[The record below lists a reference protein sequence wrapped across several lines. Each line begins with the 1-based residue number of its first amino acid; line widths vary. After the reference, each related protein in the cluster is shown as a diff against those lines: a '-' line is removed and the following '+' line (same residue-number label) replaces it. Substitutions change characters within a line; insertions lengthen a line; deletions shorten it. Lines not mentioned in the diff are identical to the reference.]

1 MLAAAAGTVKHKQYS
16 QTIQQI
22 ITDGVKQ
29 YGTFCYDGSHARV
42 RTTYRGY
49 QGSHHCVVD
58 YAVGMVVTLRECS
71 ESGSTSERTLTQIWN
86 YKPLVDID
94 PVNWD
99 ESYHMTVS
107 STGVISK

>member
-1 MLAAAAGTVKHKQYS
+1 
-16 QTIQQI
+16 
-22 ITDGVKQ
+22 
-29 YGTFCYDGSHARV
+29 
-42 RTTYRGY
+42 
-49 QGSHHCVVD
+49 
-58 YAVGMVVTLRECS
+58 MVVTLCECS
-71 ESGSTSERTLTQIWN
+71 ESGSTSKRTLTQIWN